1 MKRFLKWL
9 ALSPYYFL
17 KHLITNNDCVY
28 TNIYVLIGW
37 RILVLFTFTLLFFS
51 SHVPPN
57 LIVYTDITLL
67 ISTIC
72 ICVYGAYISILKK
85 RAKKAKQKAD
95 EEEKIKA
102 EIARIKMKREKE
114 GIANCE
120 EGEVYW

>member
-1 MKRFLKWL
+1 
-9 ALSPYYFL
+9 
-17 KHLITNNDCVY
+17 
-28 TNIYVLIGW
+28 
-37 RILVLFTFTLLFFS
+37 
-51 SHVPPN
+51 
-57 LIVYTDITLL
+57 
-67 ISTIC
+67 
-72 ICVYGAYISILKK
+72 LKK